1 MQFVIFGAGSN
12 QPRVGGITPW
22 KQQRSTTSCL
32 SCWVLLYQDVQLDN
46 ELKPKGRKLKKWKVH
61 QYRWAQPSQLINS
74 CLTRPRIIRLVM
86 KKDPR
91 PRLFLSENK
100 RWMFQLWAFYIISQW
115 MEMFNFRCK
124 KKVPLRERTLL
135 TLRWKCTWTEC
146 VSFAL
151 RPSSSPFFSVNIGT
165 VFFTMSYFT
174 AQVLWTGPLVIFE
187 KFYFFFFFFQHFLQQ
202 YRRHRI
208 HSFTNTKHTTTL
220 AAAAVEGREGGGG
233 EGDGGMLRVWRLP
246 VQSWPS
252 ILSIIVRKNLPFGG
266 CHFGTFLQ
274 HSSMRTMEKAFFWD
288 M

>member
-124 KKVPLRERTLL
+124 K
-135 TLRWKCTWTEC
+135 
-146 VSFAL
+146 
-151 RPSSSPFFSVNIGT
+151 SPFERANTTDTEMKMHMNRMCLFCIK
-165 VFFTMSYFT
+165 
-174 AQVLWTGPLVIFE
+174 AIFLT
-187 KFYFFFFFFQHFLQQ
+187 FFFSEHRNSFLHYVLFYRPGFVNRTTRDIWEVLFFLFFFQHFLQQ